1 MKKVYVA
8 ASFAYADKDKTNQRK
23 NEIEEVVREIQSKTG
38 EEVSWYLPH
47 QLKIEN
53 AWDISLEEWSQKVFE
68 HDLQALLEAD
78 LVIFISYG
86 KENNAGA
93 VWEVG
98 YATAKGIQTVVV
110 KMTDEVESLM
120 ITQSVHSILTKEEI
134 TNYDWVNLP
143 KYKTKLE
150 KLS

>member
-1 MKKVYVA
+1 MKKIYVA
-8 ASFAYADKDKTNQRK
+8 ASFAYEDKDKTNQRK
-23 NEIEEVVREIQSKTG
+23 NEIEEVVRQIQSIVG
-38 EEVSWYLPH
+38 EEVNWYLPH

-98 YATAKGIQTVVV
+98 YATAKGIKTIVV
-110 KMTDEVESLM
+110 KMTKEVESLM
-120 ITQSVHSILTKEEI
+120 ITQSVHSIITKEEI
-134 TNYDWVNLP
+134 INYDWVNLP

>member
-1 MKKVYVA
+1 MKRIYVA
-8 ASFAYADKDKTNQRK
+8 ASFAYTDRNKTNQRK
-23 NEIEEVVREIQSKTG
+23 NEIEEVVKTINENLK
-38 EEVSWYLPH
+38 EEVNWYIPH

-53 AWDISLEEWSQKVFE
+53 AWDISLEEWSHKVFE
-68 HDLQALLEAD
+68 HDLNALENAD
-78 LVIFISYG
+78 LVVFISYG

-98 YATAKGIQTVVV
+98 YATAKGIKTIVI

-120 ITQSVHSILTKEEI
+120 ISESVYTIMKKEEI
-134 TNYDWVNLP
+134 NLYDWVNLP
-143 KYKTKLE
+143 KYKTVLN

>member
-78 LVIFISYG
+78 LVLFISYG

>member
-23 NEIEEVVREIQSKTG
+23 SEIEEVVREIQSKTG

-110 KMTDEVESLM
+110 KMTNEVESLM